1 MILALPYPPSA
12 NRYWRIVRGRAVLSA
27 EARQYKRTVALMAK
41 AQKVSKPFEGPVR
54 LTISVYRPQKSGDL
68 SNRLKV
74 LEDALQGIAFEDD
87 NQVVEIH
94 MRRGDDKAN
103 PRAVVTIE
111 QFREE
116 AA

>member
-1 MILALPYPPSA
+1 MILSLPYPPSA
-12 NRYWRIVRGRAVLSA
+12 NRYWRIVNGRAVLSA
-27 EARQYKRTVALMAK
+27 EARQYKRTVALLAK
-41 AQKVSKPFEGPVR
+41 TQKCGKPYDGPVS
-54 LTISVYRPQKSGDL
+54 LTVSIYRPQKRGDL

-74 LEDALQGIAFEDD
+74 LEDALQGVAIEDD
-87 NQVVEIH
+87 DQVVEIH
-94 MRRGDDKAN
+94 MRRLDDESN